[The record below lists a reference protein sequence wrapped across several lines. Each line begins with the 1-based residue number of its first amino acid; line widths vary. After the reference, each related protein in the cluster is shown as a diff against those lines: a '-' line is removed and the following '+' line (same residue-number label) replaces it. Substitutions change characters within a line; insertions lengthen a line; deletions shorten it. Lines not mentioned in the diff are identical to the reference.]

1 MCETLQRSGTV
12 RANRK
17 LTDTLFV
24 LDIESPDVA
33 ASMQP
38 GQFIHVKIPGMDDHI
53 LRRPFSVYQVDADAG
68 TMSVLY
74 QCVGYG
80 TDHLSQLE
88 APFTLDIIGPVG
100 NRWAEIINS
109 SLSPN

>member
-12 RANRK
+12 RAHRK

-38 GQFIHVKIPGMDDHI
+38 GQFIHVKIPGMDVRSRSI
-53 LRRPFSVYQVDADAG
+53 KLMR
-68 TMSVLY
+68 
-74 QCVGYG
+74 
-80 TDHLSQLE
+80 
-88 APFTLDIIGPVG
+88 TL
-100 NRWAEIINS
+100 A
-109 SLSPN
+109 L

>member
-33 ASMQP
+33 ARDVYKRQMF
-38 GQFIHVKIPGMDDHI
+38 GIPTLEGLIGKSEQGEDLADQVIFHI
-53 LRRPFSVYQVDADAG
+53 LHGRLSSVIGKERRHDAHG
-68 TMSVLY
+68 GR
-74 QCVGYG
+74 CV
-80 TDHLSQLE
+80 
-88 APFTLDIIGPVG
+88 
-100 NRWAEIINS
+100 
-109 SLSPN
+109 

>member
-80 TDHLSQLE
+80 TDHLSQLQD
-88 APFTLDIIGPVG
+88 PG
-100 NRWAEIINS
+100 NR
-109 SLSPN
+109 

>member
-33 ASMQP
+33 GSVQP
-38 GQFIHVKIPGMDDHI
+38 ERVLGEDHPCQDP
-53 LRRPFSVYQVDADAG
+53 RHGRSYPAP
-68 TMSVLY
+68 SVL
-74 QCVGYG
+74 G
-80 TDHLSQLE
+80 LS
-88 APFTLDIIGPVG
+88 
-100 NRWAEIINS
+100 S
-109 SLSPN
+109 

>member
-33 ASMQP
+33 ASMHP
-38 GQFIHVKIPGMDDHI
+38 RHGRSYPA
-53 LRRPFSVYQVDADAG
+53 P
-68 TMSVLY
+68 SVL
-74 QCVGYG
+74 G
-80 TDHLSQLE
+80 LS
-88 APFTLDIIGPVG
+88 
-100 NRWAEIINS
+100 S
-109 SLSPN
+109 

>member
-33 ASMQP
+33 ASMHP
-38 GQFIHVKIPGMDDHI
+38 AP
-53 LRRPFSVYQVDADAG
+53 
-68 TMSVLY
+68 SVL
-74 QCVGYG
+74 G
-80 TDHLSQLE
+80 LS
-88 APFTLDIIGPVG
+88 
-100 NRWAEIINS
+100 S
-109 SLSPN
+109 

>member
-38 GQFIHVKIPGMDDHI
+38 GQFIHVKIPGMGDHI
-53 LRRPFSVYQVDADAG
+53 LRRPWHYERALSVRGLWHRSSFSA
-68 TMSVLY
+68 
-74 QCVGYG
+74 
-80 TDHLSQLE
+80 
-88 APFTLDIIGPVG
+88 
-100 NRWAEIINS
+100 
-109 SLSPN
+109 

>member
-17 LTDTLFV
+17 LTDALFV

-33 ASMQP
+33 AALQP

-53 LRRPFSVYQVDADAG
+53 LRRPFSVYQVDTGAG

-80 TDHLSQLE
+80 TDHLSQLQD
-88 APFTLDIIGPVG
+88 PG
-100 NRWAEIINS
+100 NR
-109 SLSPN
+109 